1 MAGYIE
7 AMHDRMWRWA
17 YPEHADALDGVTRP
31 NGPPVF
37 KRETA
42 THNVPVPADAAKA
55 RAILSTV
62 PSGKRHLW
70 FRSTKSSQALAQGVF
85 GALIAYDRLDVLA
98 GVAAECGRP
107 AFYADAAGWSLTL
120 EHTVTTLAEP
130 RPTSVDVLARGPGGC
145 VAVECKLTEHDFGKC
160 SRTRREN
167 GRGPLCD
174 GTYRHQQGRR
184 TRCALTEIG
193 IRYWDHLPT
202 LFDWPAHRDHAPC
215 PFGATYQLA
224 RNALAATVTADGETA
239 LNEGHALV
247 IYDARNP
254 RFAKNG
260 TAAMQWQMAAGSCR
274 VPGLLRR
281 VSWQRIVAA
290 LARAPELGYLTTTL
304 GRKYGLAPA

>member
-7 AMHDRMWRWA
+7 AMHDRLWRWA

-37 KRETA
+37 KRGTA
-42 THNVPVPADAAKA
+42 THNVPVPEDAAKA

-62 PSGKRHLW
+62 PPGKRHLW

-85 GALIAYDRLDVLA
+85 GALIAYDRLNALA

-130 RPTSVDVLARGPGGC
+130 RPTSVD
-145 VAVECKLTEHDFGKC
+145 
-160 SRTRREN
+160 

-193 IRYWDHLPT
+193 TRYWDHLPA

-239 LNEGHALV
+239 PNEGHALV

-260 TAAMQWQMAAGSCR
+260 AAAMQWQMAAGSCR

-290 LARAPELGYLTTTL
+290 LARAPELGYLTATL
-304 GRKYGLAPA
+304 VKKYGLAPA

>member
-42 THNVPVPADAAKA
+42 THNVPVPEDGSKA

-62 PSGKRHLW
+62 PPGKRHRW

-160 SRTRREN
+160 SRTHGARTGA
-167 GRGPLCD
+167 GRSATGPT
-174 GTYRHQQGRR
+174 GTSRGDAPGVRSPRSASGIGTTFRHCSTGPPTGTMLRAR
-184 TRCALTEIG
+184 SGPPTSSPATR
-193 IRYWDHLPT
+193 
-202 LFDWPAHRDHAPC
+202 WPP
-215 PFGATYQLA
+215 P
-224 RNALAATVTADGETA
+224 
-239 LNEGHALV
+239 
-247 IYDARNP
+247 
-254 RFAKNG
+254 
-260 TAAMQWQMAAGSCR
+260 
-274 VPGLLRR
+274 
-281 VSWQRIVAA
+281 
-290 LARAPELGYLTTTL
+290 
-304 GRKYGLAPA
+304 